1 MKHLPILISILSL
14 VMLSLPTTAVAA
26 QETGFIRGS
35 IIDASTGE
43 PFYGA
48 TVVIENTSNGDFTD
62 FDGKFEIKA
71 APGTYVLKISYV
83 SYKSITITDVEVQ
96 AGQVT
101 LLDNIK
107 MAEDVETL
115 EEVVV
120 TASAIKNTEQ
130 AILTLKRKSTML
142 IDGISSANFR
152 QIGDSD
158 AAAAV
163 KRVPGV
169 SIEGGKYVYVRGL
182 GDRYTK
188 TTLNGMDVPGLDPD
202 RNAIQMDIFPTSLI
216 DNIIVIKSFPGD
228 LPADFT
234 GGVVNINTKEF
245 PEERISSISISGGY
259 NPSMHFNDNFLTYP
273 GSSTDFLGFD
283 DGLRQIPTHGLSPD
297 EIPLYP
303 QVVGRPNSP
312 EAAVYQDI
320 LGRFNPTLRA
330 MQENSGMNYSLGF
343 NIGNQHS
350 IGARK
355 LGYFFSVDYDR
366 STEFYQD
373 VIYGRFGKRSP
384 EVFQLERREFQRG
397 SYGTASNQVSGMAG
411 LSVKGEQSKYTV
423 NFLHIQNG
431 ESKAALFDYENN
443 DLGAVFNADQH
454 NLEYSQRSLS
464 NLLVSGTHH
473 SGNKLWK
480 YEWKLSPTLSRLDDP
495 DIRFTRI
502 RKDGGNFTI
511 GTESGNPERIW
522 RFLTEYNLA
531 GKFDITKN
539 FTMFERE
546 SNIKFGAAYTYKERD
561 YSIQG
566 FQVIPFR
573 VEITDDPDIILTDE
587 NRWPSNDSGTQG
599 TRFEPN
605 FVPINT
611 NAFLGSTSNAAAYI
625 NHESNPFN
633 RMKIILSLR
642 GEHYQQYYTGENQQG
657 LKLDNE
663 RVLDDFDLFPAAN
676 LIFALNE
683 QQNFRL
689 SFSRTIARP
698 SFKEASFAEILD
710 PITSRT
716 FIGGF
721 FPDVNSQ
728 GEEIWSGNLVATRI
742 NNFDIRWEAFQDR
755 GQTISL
761 SAFYKTFD
769 NPIEIVQYVQTPNNF
784 QPRNVGD
791 GRVLGIELE
800 ARKTMGFVSP
810 SLEKF
815 ILSSNLTFTQS
826 SIDMSPTEFDSRVL
840 NARVGQKVE
849 DTRAMAGQA
858 PYIINAGLAY
868 NDADNAFDM
877 GIFYNVQ
884 GRTLSFVGIADR
896 PDVFSVPFNSLNLT
910 VNKQFGANNRLAAGF
925 KANNILDARREFEFD
940 AFNAP
945 NELFTSLRPGTA
957 FSLSLSYR
965 L

>member
-1 MKHLPILISILSL
+1 MKSQTILTSLLSI
-14 VMLSLPTTAVAA
+14 VMLSLLATAASA

-35 IIDASTGE
+35 IFDAATGE

-48 TVVIENTSNGDFTD
+48 TVVIDGTTNGEFTD
-62 FDGKFEIKA
+62 FDGKFELKA
-71 APGTYVLKISYV
+71 APGTYVLKISYL
-83 SYKSITITDVEVQ
+83 SYKAISITDVEVQ
-96 AGQVT
+96 AGKVT
-101 LLDNIK
+101 LLDNIS
-107 MAEDVETL
+107 MSEDVETL

-120 TASAIKNTEQ
+120 TASEIKNTEQ
-130 AILTLKRKSTML
+130 AVLTLKRKSTML
-142 IDGISSANFR
+142 LDGISSANFR

-169 SIEGGKYVYVRGL
+169 SIEGGKYVYIRGL

-188 TTLNGMDVPGLDPD
+188 TILNGMDIPGLDPD
-202 RNAIQMDIFPTSLI
+202 RNTIQMDIFPTTLI

-245 PEERISSISISGGY
+245 PEERVSSFSISGGY
-259 NPSMHFNDNFLTYP
+259 NPSMHFNNKFLTYP

-283 DGLRQIPTHGLSPD
+283 DGLRQIPVQGMSPD

-303 QVVGRPNSP
+303 QVIGRPNSP
-312 EAAVYQDI
+312 EATTYQNI
-320 LGRFNPTLRA
+320 LSRFNPTLRA
-330 MQENSGMNYSLGF
+330 MQANSGMNYGLGW

-350 IGARK
+350 IGSRK
-355 LGYFFSVDYDR
+355 LGYYFSINYDR
-366 STEFYQD
+366 TTEYYQD
-373 VIYGRFGKRSP
+373 VIYARYGKRSP
-384 EVFQLERREFQRG
+384 DVFELERREFQAG
-397 SYGTASNQVSGMAG
+397 NFGTSSNQVSGMAG
-411 LSVKGEQSKYTV
+411 ISVKSELSKYTL

-443 DLGAVFNADQH
+443 DLGAVFDADQH

-464 NLLVSGTHH
+464 NLLLGGTHH
-473 SGNKLWK
+473 SGNNHWK

-531 GKFDITKN
+531 GKMDITRN
-539 FTMFERE
+539 LTMFERDGKL
-546 SNIKFGAAYTYKERD
+546 KFGGAYTYKERD

-566 FQVIPFR
+566 FQIIPFR
-573 VEITDDPDIILTDE
+573 VEIADDPDILLSNE
-587 NRWPSNDSGTQG
+587 NRWPSNDAGTQG
-599 TRFEPN
+599 TRFEPD
-605 FVPINT
+605 FIPVNT
-611 NAFLGSTSNAAAYI
+611 NAFLGTTSNAAAYI
-625 NHESNPFN
+625 NHEVNPFN
-633 RMKIILSLR
+633 RMKVILSLR
-642 GEHYQQYYTGENQQG
+642 GEYYQQFYTGENQQG
-657 LKLDNE
+657 FKLDNE
-663 RVLDDFDLFPAAN
+663 RVLDDFDLFPATN
-676 LIFALNE
+676 LIFALNDE
-683 QQNFRL
+683 QNFR
-689 SFSRTIARP
+689 FAYSRTIARP

-721 FPDVNSQ
+721 FPDVNSR
-728 GEEIWSGNLVATRI
+728 GEEIWDGNLVATRI
-742 NNFDIRWEAFQDR
+742 NNFDLRWEVFQER
-755 GQTISL
+755 GQTLSM

-769 NPIEIVQYVQTPNNF
+769 DPIEIVQYVQTPNNF

-791 GRVLGIELE
+791 GRVLGLE
-800 ARKTMGFVSP
+800 VEVRKTMGFVNP
-810 SLEKF
+810 SLENF
-815 ILSSNLTFTQS
+815 ILSSNITFTQS
-826 SIDMSPTEFDSRVL
+826 SIDMSPTELESRLL
-840 NARVGQKVE
+840 NARVGQEIV
-849 DTRAMAGQA
+849 DTRGMAGQA

-868 NDADNAFDM
+868 NGSRNTFDI
-877 GIFYNVQ
+877 GVYYNVQ

-896 PDVFSVPFNSLNLT
+896 PDVFSVPFNSLNLSM
-910 VNKQFGANNRLAAGF
+910 NKQFGDNNRYSVGF
-925 KANNILDARREFEFD
+925 RATNLLNARREFVFE

-945 NELFTSLRPGTA
+945 DELFTSLKPGTA
-957 FSLSLSYR
+957 FSASLSYR
-965 L
+965 F